1 MSLLHRVSLNRATA
15 VAMMDGPGAV
25 LVLVDGLAAGGD
37 LDNYHLLREAR
48 AELLRRI
55 GSLEKAGGWR
65 AWDVT
70 PDYVCVP
77 PI

>member
-1 MSLLHRVSLNRATA
+1 LLHRVSLNSATA
-15 VAMMDGPGAV
+15 FAMVDGPGAV

-37 LDNYHLLREAR
+37 LNNYNLLHAAS

-55 GSLEKAGGWR
+55 GSPEKAGGWR

-70 PDYVCVP
+70 PDHVCVP

>member
-1 MSLLHRVSLNRATA
+1 LDLVTSRVAESRDGGRD
-15 VAMMDGPGAV
+15 VDGPGPV
-25 LVLVDGLAAGGD
+25 LVLVDGIVAGRDLNNYNLLHAAS
-37 LDNYHLLREAR
+37 

-55 GSLEKAGGWR
+55 GSLEKAGGWG

>member
-1 MSLLHRVSLNRATA
+1 MV
-15 VAMMDGPGAV
+15 DGPGGGARFSF
-25 LVLVDGLAAGGD
+25 DRLAAGGD
-37 LDNYHLLREAR
+37 LDNYQLLHAAR
-48 AELLRRI
+48 AERLRRI
-55 GSLEKAGGWR
+55 GSLEKARGWR

>member
-1 MSLLHRVSLNRATA
+1 VLLNRAMA
-15 VAMMDGPGAV
+15 VAMVDRPGAA
-25 LVLVDGLAAGGD
+25 LVLVDGLAASGD
-37 LDNYHLLREAR
+37 LDNYHLLHAAR

-55 GSLEKAGGWR
+55 GSLAKAGGWR